1 MTRAPRPRARPATR
15 AFVLACLGLALAG
28 CATQEPRDDEPGL
41 AVQAGEQREVL
52 QPAPEPERPMQN
64 NGDRALPP
72 EDLLAPVL
80 ADAAGRTGLP
90 AEKLVVKGAWRRTW
104 SDGSLGCPQPGM
116 YYTQAL
122 VPGWQVILRAGER
135 TLDYRLS
142 DRGVFFPCEDGEL
155 TNGR

>member
-1 MTRAPRPRARPATR
+1 
-15 AFVLACLGLALAG
+15 
-28 CATQEPRDDEPGL
+28 
-41 AVQAGEQREVL
+41 
-52 QPAPEPERPMQN
+52 MQN
-64 NGDRALPP
+64 DGDHLLPP
-72 EDLLAPVL
+72 EHLLAPVL
-80 ADAAGRTGLP
+80 ADAGKRTGLP
-90 AEKLVVKGAWRRTW
+90 VEDLAVKGAWRRTW

-122 VPGWQVILRAGER
+122 VPGWQVLVRAGEQ

>member
-1 MTRAPRPRARPATR
+1 MTRTARPRARPAAR
-15 AFVLACLGLALAG
+15 AFVLVCLGLALAG
-28 CATQEPRDDEPGL
+28 CASQ
-41 AVQAGEQREVL
+41 EQR
-52 QPAPEPERPMQN
+52 APRQERPMQN
-64 NGDRALPP
+64 DGDHLLPP
-72 EDLLAPVL
+72 EHLLAPVL
-80 ADAAGRTGLP
+80 ADAGKRTGLP
-90 AEKLVVKGAWRRTW
+90 VEDLAVKGAWRRTW

-122 VPGWQVILRAGER
+122 VPGWQVLVRAGEQ

>member
-1 MTRAPRPRARPATR
+1 MTRGPVPRTRPATR

-28 CATQEPRDDEPGL
+28 CARQAQRDDEPGL
-41 AVQAGEQREVL
+41 AIQAGEQREVL
-52 QPAPEPERPMQN
+52 QRALRQAHPMQDD
-64 NGDRALPP
+64 GDPLLPP
-72 EDLLAPVL
+72 EHLLAPVL

-90 AEKLVVKGAWRRTW
+90 AEDLVVRGAWRRTW
-104 SDGSLGCPQPGM
+104 SDSSLGCPQPGM

-155 TNGR
+155 TDGR

>member
-1 MTRAPRPRARPATR
+1 VTRAPGPRARLASG

-28 CATQEPRDDEPGL
+28 CASQEPRDDEPGP

-52 QPAPEPERPMQN
+52 EQAPRQERPMQSD
-64 NGDRALPP
+64 GDRLLPP
-72 EDLLAPVL
+72 EHLLAPVL

-90 AEKLVVKGAWRRTW
+90 AEDLVVKGAWRRTW